1 MGSEFHGHMTET
13 EKHYERLLAEV
24 CRERER
30 YNGMHQI
37 AVMEIDR
44 LRASLEEILDYTG
57 GAANALDDEYVID
70 RARAALNRLASPA
83 TDDGGRG

>member
-1 MGSEFHGHMTET
+1 MTPT
-13 EKHYERLLAEV
+13 EEYYEKLLADV

-44 LRASLEEILDYTG
+44 LRDALAIFLGHDERFQIAVG
-57 GAANALDDEYVID
+57 GNPIAVEKMMES
-70 RARAALNRLASPA
+70 ARAVL
-83 TDDGGRG
+83 GRVGAPRDPS